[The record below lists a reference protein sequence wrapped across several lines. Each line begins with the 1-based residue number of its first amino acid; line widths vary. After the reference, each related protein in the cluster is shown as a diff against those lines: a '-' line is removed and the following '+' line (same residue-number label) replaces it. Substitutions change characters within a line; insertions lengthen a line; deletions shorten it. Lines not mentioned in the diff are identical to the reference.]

1 MNYAHS
7 TTTIYEYD
15 YNKKIDYYTNIKN
28 NDDNGKTHRT

>member
-7 TTTIYEYD
+7 TTTIYD